1 MLGLHNTETTEQKP
15 SGAPPEPPKQ
25 EATGLDGYLEYL
37 GIPKQEY
44 DNEPIAETPTGN
56 TPFPDDNATGTAADA
71 PEDNTR
77 PNGFN
82 PDSYYEPSEI
92 KTIEN
97 NIEFSMLPA
106 ESIVEVVDLGMVK
119 GAELIAK
126 EPQEGATD
134 DEKEKLTKIW
144 AMFLAGKNAN
154 ISPGWMLLVMIL
166 LIYGPKFYGAYQI
179 RKAKEEAEEARIEAQ
194 EAKRRAEVQRRRAE
208 KAEKEAD
215 ELRRRNDIVEQVRR
229 IYQQQPSQ
237 TVEDEEVTIPERPA
251 PETVEDITAGAIPE
265 TAPKRLSQRLSRRK
279 QRRQKQQ
286 RKPVKSNIRR
296 RLNFKP

>member
-15 SGAPPEPPKQ
+15 PVAPPEPPKQ

-44 DNEPIAETPTGN
+44 DNEPIAEQPTGDS
-56 TPFPDDNATGTAADA
+56 PFPGDSETAAE
-71 PEDNTR
+71 PEQSEDNTR

-82 PDSYYEPSEI
+82 PDNYYEPSEI

-97 NIEFSMLPA
+97 NVEFSMLPA

-166 LIYGPKFYGAYQI
+166 LIYGPKFYGAWQI
-179 RKAKEEAEEARIEAQ
+179 RKVKEEAEEAKRQAAQQRKRAERAEREAQ
-194 EAKRRAEVQRRRAE
+194 RLRRERQQPQQPDIDEAVRRAMAE
-208 KAEKEAD
+208 AMKAKAKTA
-215 ELRRRNDIVEQVRR
+215 
-229 IYQQQPSQ
+229 
-237 TVEDEEVTIPERPA
+237 TVVPP
-251 PETVEDITAGAIPE
+251 EDIEDVTAGAQPSE
-265 TAPKRLSQRLSRRK
+265 DAEPKT
-279 QRRQKQQ
+279 
-286 RKPVKSNIRR
+286 KS
-296 RLNFKP
+296 KSKAKTKTTKK

>member
-15 SGAPPEPPKQ
+15 PVAPPEPPKQ

-44 DNEPIAETPTGN
+44 DNEPVAEQPTGDS
-56 TPFPDDNATGTAADA
+56 PFPGDSETAAEPEQ

-82 PDSYYEPSEI
+82 PDNYYEPSEI

-97 NIEFSMLPA
+97 NVEFSMLPA

-154 ISPGWMLLVMIL
+154 ISPGWMLLAMIL
-166 LIYGPKFYGAYQI
+166 LIYGPKFYGAWQI
-179 RKAKEEAEEARIEAQ
+179 RKAKEEAEEAKRQAAQQRKRAERAEREAQ
-194 EAKRRAEVQRRRAE
+194 RLRRERQQPQQPQQPDIDEAVRRAMAE
-208 KAEKEAD
+208 AMKAQAKTA
-215 ELRRRNDIVEQVRR
+215 
-229 IYQQQPSQ
+229 
-237 TVEDEEVTIPERPA
+237 TVVPP
-251 PETVEDITAGAIPE
+251 EDIEDVTAGAQPSE
-265 TAPKRLSQRLSRRK
+265 QAEPAPKPRG
-279 QRRQKQQ
+279 
-286 RKPVKSNIRR
+286 RKPKNTGKK
-296 RLNFKP
+296 N

>member
-1 MLGLHNTETTEQKP
+1 MLGLVNNETQPQAQATSTPQ
-15 SGAPPEPPKQ
+15 PPKQ

-37 GIPKQEY
+37 GIPRQEY
-44 DNEPIAETPTGN
+44 ANEPTGDIPDSN
-56 TPFPDDNATGTAADA
+56 PFPDDTETEQ

-77 PNGFN
+77 ANGFN
-82 PDSYYEPSEI
+82 PDNYYEPSEI

-97 NIEFSMLPA
+97 NINFSMLPA

-166 LIYGPKFYGAYQI
+166 LVYAPKFWGAWQI
-179 RKAKEEAEEARIEAQ
+179 RKAKEEAEAQRIQ
-194 EAKRRAEVQRRRAE
+194 AEKQRRRAE
-208 KAEKEAD
+208 KAEAEAA
-215 ELRRRNDIVEQVRR
+215 ELRRQAAQQDVQDQVRR
-229 IYQQQPSQ
+229 AVMEAMRAKAQPQ
-237 TVEDEEVTIPERPA
+237 PQPQPEVEEVTVED
-251 PETVEDITAGAIPE
+251 VEDVTADVEPVEVAE
-265 TAPKRLSQRLSRRK
+265 PKPK
-279 QRRQKQQ
+279 A
-286 RKPVKSNIRR
+286 KPKT
-296 RLNFKP
+296 KTTKK

>member
-1 MLGLHNTETTEQKP
+1 MLGLINNEQQNTTTAAEAPKHETEK
-15 SGAPPEPPKQ
+15 
-25 EATGLDGYLEYL
+25 TGLDGYLDYL

-44 DNEPIAETPTGN
+44 DNEPTAETPTGN
-56 TPFPDDNATGTAADA
+56 TPFPDDNATGTEADV

-134 DEKEKLTKIW
+134 DEKAKLTKIW

-154 ISPGWMLLVMIL
+154 ISPGWMLLAMIV

-179 RKAKEEAEEARIEAQ
+179 RKAKIEAEEARIEAQ
-194 EAKRRAEVQRRRAE
+194 EAKRRAEAQRRRAE
-208 KAEKEAD
+208 KAEKEAED
-215 ELRRRNDIVEQVRR
+215 LRRRNDIAEQVRR
-229 IYQQQPSQ
+229 MYHQQPPQ
-237 TVEDEEVTIPERPA
+237 TVEYEEVRAAEQPA
-251 PETVEDITAGAIPE
+251 PETVEDVTAGAIPE
-265 TAPKRLSQRLSRRK
+265 TAPETP
-279 QRRQKQQ
+279 
-286 RKPVKSNIRR
+286 KPEA
-296 RLNFKP
+296 KPKEEKATKTTKKTSKK

>member
-1 MLGLHNTETTEQKP
+1 MLGIINNEQQNTTTAAYASKAETEK
-15 SGAPPEPPKQ
+15 
-25 EATGLDGYLEYL
+25 TGLDGYLEYL
-37 GIPKQEY
+37 GIPRQEY
-44 DNEPIAETPTGN
+44 ANKPTGDIPDSN
-56 TPFPDDNATGTAADA
+56 PFPDDTEQEQ

-77 PNGFN
+77 ANGFN
-82 PDSYYEPSEI
+82 PDNYYEPSEI

-97 NIEFSMLPA
+97 NINFSMLPA

-194 EAKRRAEVQRRRAE
+194 EAKRRAEAQRRRAE

-215 ELRRRNDIVEQVRR
+215 ELRR
-229 IYQQQPSQ
+229 IYHQQPSQ
-237 TVEDEEVTIPERPA
+237 TVEYEEVTVPERPA

-265 TAPKRLSQRLSRRK
+265 TAPKTP
-279 QRRQKQQ
+279 
-286 RKPVKSNIRR
+286 KPEA
-296 RLNFKP
+296 KPKEAKATKTTKKTSKK

>member
-1 MLGLHNTETTEQKP
+1 MLGIVNNDTQPQAQAKP
-15 SGAPPEPPKQ
+15 APQPPKQ

-37 GIPKQEY
+37 GIPRQEY
-44 DNEPIAETPTGN
+44 ANEPTGDIPDSN
-56 TPFPDDNATGTAADA
+56 PFPDDAEPEQ

-77 PNGFN
+77 ANGFN
-82 PDSYYEPSEI
+82 PDNYYEPSEI

-97 NIEFSMLPA
+97 NINFSMLPA

-166 LIYGPKFYGAYQI
+166 LVYAPKFWGAWQI
-179 RKAKEEAEEARIEAQ
+179 RKAKEEAEAQRIQ
-194 EAKRRAEVQRRRAE
+194 AEKQRRRAE
-208 KAEKEAD
+208 KAEAEAA
-215 ELRRRNDIVEQVRR
+215 ELRRQAAQQDVQEQVRR
-229 IYQQQPSQ
+229 AVMEAMRTKVQPQ
-237 TVEDEEVTIPERPA
+237 PQPQPEVEDVTVEE
-251 PETVEDITAGAIPE
+251 VEDVTADVEPVEVAE
-265 TAPKRLSQRLSRRK
+265 PKPK
-279 QRRQKQQ
+279 A
-286 RKPVKSNIRR
+286 KPKT
-296 RLNFKP
+296 KKTKK

>member
-1 MLGLHNTETTEQKP
+1 MLGLINNEQQNTTTAAD
-15 SGAPPEPPKQ
+15 APKPEPEK
-25 EATGLDGYLEYL
+25 TGLDGYLDYL

-44 DNEPIAETPTGN
+44 DNEPTAEQPTGN
-56 TPFPDDNATGTAADA
+56 TPFPDDNATGTADDV

-82 PDSYYEPSEI
+82 PDSYYTPPEI

-134 DEKEKLTKIW
+134 DEKAKLTKIW

-154 ISPGWMLLVMIL
+154 ISPGWMLLAMIV

-179 RKAKEEAEEARIEAQ
+179 RKAKIEAEEARIEAQ
-194 EAKRRAEVQRRRAE
+194 EAKRRAEAQRRRAE
-208 KAEKEAD
+208 KAEKEAED
-215 ELRRRNDIVEQVRR
+215 LRRRNDIAEQVRR
-229 IYQQQPSQ
+229 IYHQQPPQ
-237 TVEDEEVTIPERPA
+237 TVEYEEVRAAERSA
-251 PETVEDITAGAIPE
+251 LETVEDVTAGAIPE
-265 TAPKRLSQRLSRRK
+265 TAPETP
-279 QRRQKQQ
+279 
-286 RKPVKSNIRR
+286 KPKEA
-296 RLNFKP
+296 KATKTTKKTK

>member
-1 MLGLHNTETTEQKP
+1 MLGIVNNETQQQAQATPTPQ
-15 SGAPPEPPKQ
+15 PPKQ
-25 EATGLDGYLEYL
+25 EAAGLDGYLEYL
-37 GIPKQEY
+37 GIPRQEY
-44 DNEPIAETPTGN
+44 ANEPTGDIPDSN
-56 TPFPDDNATGTAADA
+56 PFPDDAETEQ

-77 PNGFN
+77 ANGFN
-82 PDSYYEPSEI
+82 PDNYYEPSEI

-97 NIEFSMLPA
+97 NINFSMLPA

-154 ISPGWMLLVMIL
+154 ISHGWMLLVMIV

-179 RKAKEEAEEARIEAQ
+179 RKAKIEAEEARIEAQ
-194 EAKRRAEVQRRRAE
+194 EAKRRAEAQRHRAE
-208 KAEKEAD
+208 KAEKEAE

-229 IYQQQPSQ
+229 IYQQQPPQ
-237 TVEDEEVTIPERPA
+237 TVEYEEVRAAERTA
-251 PETVEDITAGAIPE
+251 PETVEDVTAGAIPE
-265 TAPKRLSQRLSRRK
+265 TAPETP
-279 QRRQKQQ
+279 
-286 RKPVKSNIRR
+286 KPEA
-296 RLNFKP
+296 KPKEAKATKTTKKTSKK